1 MEAMKM
7 MINITTPKKIPYFQI
22 LLRTKKYYH
31 LDALS
36 DVIQDKT
43 RGYYIFIRK
52 RNIQIKLFRYNDE
65 AVEDIQNYLN
75 YTFKNSY
82 LGIQENGFDILKLQE
97 VNKIR
102 M

>member
-1 MEAMKM
+1 M

-22 LLRTKKYYH
+22 LLRTKKYYN
-31 LDALS
+31 LERLS
-36 DVIQDKT
+36 DVVEDKT
-43 RGYYIFIRK
+43 KGYYIFIRK
-52 RNIQIKLFRYNDE
+52 RNIQVKFFRCNDE
-65 AVEDIQNYLN
+65 AVADIENYLN

-82 LGIQENGFDILKLQE
+82 LGIQENSFDILKLQE